1 MKKIAS
7 FTIDHTRL
15 EPGIYVS
22 RRDVTPSGDVVTTFD
37 VRLTRP
43 NREAALDPMAL
54 HAMEHLAATFLRN
67 HPVWSPRVVY
77 WGPMGCA
84 TGNYLLMQGE
94 LESADIVDLMKET
107 MAFIAGFEGDIPG
120 ASPRDCGNYTFMDL
134 EGARRA
140 AARFLH
146 ETLETITPASLHY
159 PE

>member
-43 NREAALDPMAL
+43 NREAALDPRAL

-67 HPVWSPRVVY
+67 HPVWSPKVVY

-94 LESADIVDLMKET
+94 LDSADIVDLMKET

-134 EGARRA
+134 EGARRG

>member
-1 MKKIAS
+1 
-7 FTIDHTRL
+7 
-15 EPGIYVS
+15 
-22 RRDVTPSGDVVTTFD
+22 
-37 VRLTRP
+37 
-43 NREAALDPMAL
+43 
-54 HAMEHLAATFLRN
+54 
-67 HPVWSPRVVY
+67 
-77 WGPMGCA
+77 MGCA

-94 LESADIVDLMKET
+94 LDSADIVDLMKET